1 MNGLNLPGV
10 YFRENYFQ
18 PTFHKGAGQICGG
31 AQIHVLDR
39 DKFRS
44 FDMAVKLLQY
54 IFNEYPNDFAWK
66 QPPYEYEFKKLPID
80 ILLGNGTFRKEFIE
94 SSI

>member
-1 MNGLNLPGV
+1 MNGLKLPGV

-31 AQIHVLDR
+31 AQIHVTDR
-39 DKFRS
+39 NKFRS
-44 FDMAVKLLQY
+44 FEMAVKLLQY
-54 IFNEYPNDFAWK
+54 IFNEYPKDFAWK
-66 QPPYEYEFKKLPID
+66 QPPYEYEFHKLPID